1 MCDQISDAILDAHL
15 RQDPD
20 AKVACGEFTR
30 RQDKHVKQIRA
41 RAYKQKTFDA
51 KKIWTTFSGVIC
63 NNNNLHIVV
72 LFFHWIVYF
81 CSCAFL
87 WDTIKTMILT
97 SFVFSFHTETIS
109 KTGMILLCG
118 EITSKASVDYQKVVR
133 DTVKHIGYDDSS
145 KGKCPE
151 WGPKVPQKDFSTKY
165 LWKLLFPLSD
175 KLLIPQ
181 KNSILHHSQTHLG
194 FDYRT
199 LNLLIA
205 IEQQSADIAQGVHV
219 DRHES
224 DLGAGDQVHN
234 YSYHLQIK
242 TGLFSKFWVVVSN
255 FASKTKYVTWAMCCV
270 SSFFGFFT

>member
-1 MCDQISDAILDAHL
+1 MQ
-15 RQDPD
+15 
-20 AKVACGEFTR
+20 
-30 RQDKHVKQIRA
+30 
-41 RAYKQKTFDA
+41 
-51 KKIWTTFSGVIC
+51 KIWTTFSGVIC

-81 CSCAFL
+81 CSCSFL
-87 WDTIKTMILT
+87 WDTIKTMTLT
-97 SFVFSFHTETIS
+97 SFAFSFHTETIS

-118 EITSKASVDYQKVVR
+118 EITSKASVDYQKIVR

-145 KGKCPE
+145 KGKCPG

-165 LWKLLFPLSD
+165 LWKLLFLLSD

-181 KNSILHHSQTHLG
+181 KLYSSPSQTHLG

-224 DLGAGDQVHN
+224 DLGAGDQVHY
-234 YSYHLQIK
+234 YSYQIQNK
-242 TGLFSKFWVVVSN
+242 NGTFPKSWIVVSN
-255 FASKTKYVTWAMCCV
+255 FASKLNM
-270 SSFFGFFT
+270 